1 MFSYQNSIIENVR
14 YLRNF
19 AKKVIE
25 ERCLALQNGEE
36 TPNDILE
43 HILKEAQDNPDVDI
57 DDLVDNFL
65 TIFVAGTSHF
75 IPNGNQF
82 ITYLYA

>member
-1 MFSYQNSIIENVR
+1 MFQTSMFSYQNSIIESVR

-25 ERCLALQNGEE
+25 ERCLAWRNGEE
-36 TPNDILE
+36 TPKDILE
-43 HILKEAQDNPDVDI
+43 HILKEAQDNPDADI

-65 TIFVAGTSHF
+65 TIFIAGTLHV
-75 IPNGNQF
+75 IPKW
-82 ITYLYA
+82 